1 MYLASLTFYLFCF
14 LLLLVCVCRVA
25 LLMSDSL
32 GPYGLQPARILSP
45 WDSPG
50 KITKVGCQAL
60 LQGILPTQGL
70 NPHLLGL
77 LH

>member
-1 MYLASLTFYLFCF
+1 
-14 LLLLVCVCRVA
+14 
-25 LLMSDSL
+25 MSDSL

-50 KITKVGCQAL
+50 KITEVGCQAL

-77 LH
+77 LHWQAGSLPLAPAGKPIASYFL